1 MLLLLPEHMTFFGST
16 DRWETK
22 YINGE
27 NGPQLEI
34 IVER

>member
-1 MLLLLPEHMTFFGST
+1 MKFFGST

-34 IVER
+34 VVERK

>member
-1 MLLLLPEHMTFFGST
+1 MKFFGST
-16 DRWETK
+16 DRWEAK

-34 IVER
+34 VVERK